1 MRLHII
7 LIDTRSNDTKCI
19 DLGRR
24 RKASRRKDMADN
36 DKTLSLAT
44 LQRMPGYLRYLK
56 QREAEGAEYIS
67 SVGLAEAMQ
76 ENPSVVKKDLSM
88 AVVSEGKPKV
98 GYYIP
103 DLVRDIESFMGYDNE
118 KNAVLV
124 GTGKLGQA
132 LLGYVGFEK
141 YGLNIVAGFDTDPS
155 LIGKEVHG
163 KKILSADKLK
173 DAVRKLK
180 VKMAVLTLPA
190 SQAQKTADILVD
202 AGVRAIWNFS
212 PVGLNLPDTVAV
224 KNENMAASLAV
235 LSAKLKEILK
245 KEENN

>member
-1 MRLHII
+1 
-7 LIDTRSNDTKCI
+7 
-19 DLGRR
+19 
-24 RKASRRKDMADN
+24 MADGE
-36 DKTLSLAT
+36 KVLSLAT

-56 QREAEGAEYIS
+56 KRESEGAEYIS

-76 ENPSVVKKDLSM
+76 ENPAVVKKDLSM

>member
-1 MRLHII
+1 
-7 LIDTRSNDTKCI
+7 
-19 DLGRR
+19 
-24 RKASRRKDMADN
+24 MADN

-88 AVVSEGKPKV
+88 AVVNEGKPKV

>member
-1 MRLHII
+1 
-7 LIDTRSNDTKCI
+7 
-19 DLGRR
+19 
-24 RKASRRKDMADN
+24 MADN

-212 PVGLNLPDTVAV
+212 PVGLNLPDSVAV

>member
-1 MRLHII
+1 
-7 LIDTRSNDTKCI
+7 
-19 DLGRR
+19 
-24 RKASRRKDMADN
+24 MADN

-118 KNAVLV
+118 NDAVLV

>member
-1 MRLHII
+1 
-7 LIDTRSNDTKCI
+7 
-19 DLGRR
+19 
-24 RKASRRKDMADN
+24 
-36 DKTLSLAT
+36 
-44 LQRMPGYLRYLK
+44 MPGYLRYLK

-98 GYYIP
+98 GYFIP
-103 DLVRDIESFMGYDNE
+103 DLIRDIESFMGYDNE
-118 KNAVLV
+118 KDAVLV
-124 GTGKLGQA
+124 GAGKLGQA
-132 LLGYVGFEK
+132 LLGYSGFEK
-141 YGLNIVAGFDTDPS
+141 YGLNILAGFDVDPA
-155 LIGKEVHG
+155 LIGSEVHG
-163 KKILSADKLK
+163 KRILPFKELAETVKKLG
-173 DAVRKLK
+173 

-190 SQAQKTADILVD
+190 SQAQKVADAVVE
-202 AGVRAIWNFS
+202 AGVRAIWNFC
-212 PVGLNLPDTVAV
+212 PVTLNLPDTVAV

>member
-1 MRLHII
+1 
-7 LIDTRSNDTKCI
+7 
-19 DLGRR
+19 
-24 RKASRRKDMADN
+24 
-36 DKTLSLAT
+36 
-44 LQRMPGYLRYLK
+44 MPGYLRYLK
-56 QREAEGAEYIS
+56 HKEADGAEYIS

-76 ENPSVVKKDLSM
+76 ENPAVVKKDLSM

-103 DLVRDIESFMGYDNE
+103 DLIRDIESFMGYDNE

-163 KKILSADKLK
+163 KKIFSYDKLAS
-173 DAVRKLK
+173 AVEKLK
-180 VKMAVLTLPA
+180 IKLGVLTLPA
-190 SQAQKTADILVD
+190 AKAQEAADTLVR

-212 PVGLNLPDTVAV
+212 PVTLNLPDTVAV
-224 KNENMAASLAV
+224 KNENMAASLAL

>member
-1 MRLHII
+1 
-7 LIDTRSNDTKCI
+7 
-19 DLGRR
+19 
-24 RKASRRKDMADN
+24 
-36 DKTLSLAT
+36 
-44 LQRMPGYLRYLK
+44 MPGYLRYLK
-56 QREAEGAEYIS
+56 KRESEGAEYIS

-76 ENPSVVKKDLSM
+76 ENPAVVKKDLSM

>member
-1 MRLHII
+1 
-7 LIDTRSNDTKCI
+7 
-19 DLGRR
+19 
-24 RKASRRKDMADN
+24 MADN

-56 QREAEGAEYIS
+56 QREAEGTEYIS

-118 KNAVLV
+118 KDAVLV
-124 GTGKLGQA
+124 GAGKLGQA
-132 LLGYVGFEK
+132 LLGYGGFEK
-141 YGLNIVAGFDTDPS
+141 YGLNILAGFDTDPA
-155 LIGKEVHG
+155 LVGTEVHG
-163 KKILSADKLK
+163 KKILSSEKLAETVK
-173 DAVRKLK
+173 KLK

-190 SQAQKTADILVD
+190 AAAQKVANTLVE

-212 PVGLNLPDTVAV
+212 PVTLNLPGTVAV

>member
-1 MRLHII
+1 
-7 LIDTRSNDTKCI
+7 
-19 DLGRR
+19 
-24 RKASRRKDMADN
+24 MADGE
-36 DKTLSLAT
+36 KVLSLAT

-56 QREAEGAEYIS
+56 KRESEGAEYIS

-76 ENPSVVKKDLSM
+76 ENPAVVKKDLSM

-202 AGVRAIWNFS
+202 AGVRAIWNFT

>member
-1 MRLHII
+1 
-7 LIDTRSNDTKCI
+7 
-19 DLGRR
+19 
-24 RKASRRKDMADN
+24 MADN

-163 KKILSADKLK
+163 KKILSADKRK

>member
-1 MRLHII
+1 
-7 LIDTRSNDTKCI
+7 
-19 DLGRR
+19 
-24 RKASRRKDMADN
+24 MADGE
-36 DKTLSLAT
+36 KVLSLAT

-56 QREAEGAEYIS
+56 KRESEGAEYIS

-76 ENPSVVKKDLSM
+76 ENPAVVKKDLSM

-118 KNAVLV
+118 KDAVLV
-124 GTGKLGQA
+124 GAGKLGQA
-132 LLGYVGFEK
+132 LLGYGGFEK
-141 YGLNIVAGFDTDPS
+141 YGLNILAGFDTDPA
-155 LIGKEVHG
+155 LVGTEVHG
-163 KKILSADKLK
+163 KKILSSEKLAETVK
-173 DAVRKLK
+173 KLK

-190 SQAQKTADILVD
+190 AAAQKVANTLVE

-212 PVGLNLPDTVAV
+212 PVTLNLPGTVAV

-235 LSAKLKEILK
+235 LSAKLKGILK

>member
-1 MRLHII
+1 
-7 LIDTRSNDTKCI
+7 
-19 DLGRR
+19 
-24 RKASRRKDMADN
+24 
-36 DKTLSLAT
+36 
-44 LQRMPGYLRYLK
+44 MPGYLRYLK

>member
-1 MRLHII
+1 
-7 LIDTRSNDTKCI
+7 
-19 DLGRR
+19 
-24 RKASRRKDMADN
+24 MADN

-141 YGLNIVAGFDTDPS
+141 YGLNILAGFDTDPA
-155 LIGKEVHG
+155 LVGTEVHG
-163 KKILSADKLK
+163 KKILSSEKLAETVK
-173 DAVRKLK
+173 KLK

-190 SQAQKTADILVD
+190 AAAQKVANTLVE

-212 PVGLNLPDTVAV
+212 PVTLNLPGTVAV